1 VVRHFGRIDILVNNA
16 AGNFVCRA
24 EELSPNGW
32 SAVVDIVLNG
42 SFFCS
47 RAVGR
52 HMIARGGGGSIVS
65 VLANYVWTASP
76 GTIHSAAAK
85 AGVLSMTRTLAV
97 EWACHRIRVNAV
109 APGPIDTSGAAKQL
123 WNSPEAVERIT
134 SRVPLRRWGTPAE
147 VADAVAFLVSPMAAY
162 ITGDTITIDG
172 GSRFGAGPYAFL

>member
-1 VVRHFGRIDILVNNA
+1 
-16 AGNFVCRA
+16 
-24 EELSPNGW
+24 
-32 SAVVDIVLNG
+32 
-42 SFFCS
+42 
-47 RAVGR
+47 
-52 HMIARGGGGSIVS
+52 
-65 VLANYVWTASP
+65 
-76 GTIHSAAAK
+76 
-85 AGVLSMTRTLAV
+85 
-97 EWACHRIRVNAV
+97 VNAV